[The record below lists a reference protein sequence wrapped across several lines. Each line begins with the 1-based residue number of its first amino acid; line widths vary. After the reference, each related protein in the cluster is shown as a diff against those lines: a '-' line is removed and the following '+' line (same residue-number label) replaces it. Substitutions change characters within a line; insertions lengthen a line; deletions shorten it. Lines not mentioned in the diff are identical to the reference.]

1 MKTLF
6 LNIFI
11 FLFALQLSAQD
22 VEKPNTELKEIIIVF
37 KTHFDN
43 GYTDYAESVA
53 QKYSSDL
60 MENALTLLDKS
71 NSMPPEQRFVWTLPA
86 WPMTQILQRCSP
98 SLKPRI
104 EDAIKTGRFAI
115 HSLPFTFETEAS
127 EPERLVRYFQFSSK
141 LARKYGL
148 ELPRDAKL
156 TDVPSHSWIIPT
168 MLTNAGIQMLHI
180 GCNAAS
186 QSPEVPLIFWWI
198 GPDNSKLL
206 TIYWGKYYGTSITP
220 PDGWKHKS
228 WLAIIHTNDNQGPPT
243 QEEVDKVLAD
253 AHLLAPNAKIKIGR
267 ISDFY
272 DAIIQENPDIPE
284 LKGDMPDTW
293 IHGYASMPVELKNS
307 RNASVNLSLL
317 ESLNTSYNL
326 LVPQKFEIAGLLDH
340 VYENLGLFDEHTFGM
355 AMSHGH
361 GGSWSYGEE
370 FVRRRS
376 TGVYKPIEDSWKE
389 KGDRVYSAE
398 KILIPTLNKQMEIFA
413 QQIDIEG
420 KRIVVFNNLPWNRS
434 GFVTINANSGWN
446 PMDAVKDIASGK
458 VSKVNNQGN
467 VITFYAEDIP
477 SLGYRTYIPVKEKA
491 VSNTSLLVSKKD
503 GTIENEFVKVKIDPL
518 TGKALSIKDKKTGQE
533 MVKQSGEYGFGQYV
547 YEKFSKEQVEKYATD
562 YIKNKENTWGWAHDE
577 LGRPGL
583 NDDPYQRMSGTQP
596 EISYHNNGISA
607 SIYILFKKGNG
618 TPHDYSVT
626 FALNEKSKYL
636 EINWAIEGK
645 DAQPWPEAGWI
656 SLPFN
661 TDKPTFELG
670 RTGGIV
676 NPAKDFVKGSN
687 FDYYF
692 LNTGMAVVDKS
703 GSSFGMCSPDAP
715 GISLDRPGLWKY
727 SGWFVSEKPNVF
739 VNLYNNQWSTNF
751 TEWIEG
757 SWSARIFVWFGGQY
771 ESEASLV
778 TPSAEIRSPLKA
790 FISNENKGKLSVT
803 NSIIQLSQKGIAVT
817 AFVANPDGEGHILRL
832 WEQAGMNKT
841 VKVNLS
847 PEFGFKSAQPCN
859 LRGDK
864 AGPKISIKMNAFELQ
879 IKGNQPLSFILEK

>member
-1 MKTLF
+1 MKILLLT
-6 LNIFI
+6 IFVSLVA
-11 FLFALQLSAQD
+11 FKVFAQEPD
-22 VEKPNTELKEIIIVF
+22 KPNTELKEIVIVF

-43 GYTDYAESVA
+43 GYTDYSESVI

-71 NSMPPEQRFVWTLPA
+71 NSMPPEQRFVWTIPA

-98 SLKPRI
+98 ELKPRI
-104 EDAIKTGRFAI
+104 EDAVKSGRFAI

-127 EPERLVRYFQFSSK
+127 EPERLVRYFEFSSAI
-141 LARKYGL
+141 ARKYGL

-168 MLTNAGIQMLHI
+168 LLTNAGIKMLHI

-186 QSPEVPLIFWWI
+186 QSPEVPLIFWWV

-220 PDGWKHKS
+220 PEGWKHKS

-253 AHLLAPNAKIKIGR
+253 AHRLAPNAKIKIGR

-284 LKGDMPDTW
+284 IKGDMPDTW
-293 IHGYASMPVELKNS
+293 IHGFASMPVELKNS

-317 ESLNTSYNL
+317 ESFNTTYNL
-326 LVPQKFEIAGLLDH
+326 LVPQKFEITAMLDH

-361 GGSWSYGEE
+361 SGAWSYGDD
-370 FVRRRS
+370 FVRNRS

-398 KILIPTLNKQMEIFA
+398 KILIPTLNKQMDLFA
-413 QQIDIEG
+413 RQIDVAG
-420 KRIVVFNNLPWNRS
+420 KRIVVFNDLPWIRS
-434 GFVTINANSGWN
+434 GFVTIQASSDWN
-446 PMDAVKDIASGK
+446 TMKAIKDVASGK
-458 VSKVNNQGN
+458 IINVSNQSN
-467 VITFYAEDIP
+467 IITFFAEDIP
-477 SLGYRTYIPVKEKA
+477 SMGYRTYTTVNAADVTASSLSVSEKE
-491 VSNTSLLVSKKD
+491 
-503 GTIENEFVKVKIDPL
+503 GTIENEFVRVKIDPI

-533 MVKQSGEYGFGQYV
+533 MVKQTSEYGFGQYV
-547 YEKFSKEQVEKYATD
+547 YEKFSKEQVEKYASD

-583 NDDPYQRMSGTQP
+583 NDDTYQKLSGANP
-596 EISYHNNGISA
+596 EIRYFKNEFSA
-607 SIYILFKKGNG
+607 QVYIHFKRGNG
-618 TPHDYSVT
+618 TPHDYSIT
-626 FALNEKSKYL
+626 YILNDKSKFV

-661 TDKPTFELG
+661 TEKPTFELG

-676 NPAKDFVKGSN
+676 NPARDFIKGSN
-687 FDYYF
+687 FDYCF

-703 GSSFGMCSPDAP
+703 GISFGMCSPDAP
-715 GISLDRPGLWKY
+715 GISLDRPGLWKF
-727 SGWFVSEKPNVF
+727 SGWFVPEKPNVF

-757 SWSARIFVWFGGQY
+757 SWSTRIYVWFGGQY
-771 ESEASLV
+771 ESESSLV
-778 TPSAEIRSPLKA
+778 TPAAEIRSPLKA
-790 FISNENKGKLSVT
+790 VIASGYEGKLPVSG
-803 NSIIQLSQKGIAVT
+803 SSIQLSVKGIAVS
-817 AFVANPDGEGHILRL
+817 AFVANPDGAGHILRL
-832 WEQAGMNKT
+832 WEQAGTDKT
-841 VKVNLS
+841 VTVNFL
-847 PEFGFKSAQPCN
+847 PAFGFKTAQPCN
-859 LRGDK
+859 LRGEKTGDEF
-864 AGPKISIKMNAFELQ
+864 PIIHDSFEVK
-879 IKGNQPLSFILEK
+879 IKGNQPLSFILK